1 MTGSVLVVDDD
12 VLVRDVVVLD
22 LMLLDAMQGPRLQ
35 PVPPSPMTGS
45 LALAFPICLLWGAVT
60 TE

>member
-1 MTGSVLVVDDD
+1 